1 MTPRVGAR
9 ATSGGPVRVTV
20 RTVVAGVGLSLL
32 ALLAACGSGSPGSAS
47 PAPPLPKAEATRLQI
62 TAYGKALRP
71 VVKADEALWRK
82 ISRVQALVGSNTNAF
97 SMAAR
102 IDDSYLPALVQIQ
115 TRLAAIKAPPGFRTV
130 QARLEQVCS
139 VQNDF
144 LFFLQD
150 SLRRAL
156 YTHTAQPGFP
166 AAAQRYI
173 ARWKKAVREYD
184 LAVRAAIKRS
194 GVKVKPRLLTGTLV

>member
-1 MTPRVGAR
+1 MRVRVGR
-9 ATSGGPVRVTV
+9 LPHR
-20 RTVVAGVGLSLL
+20 
-32 ALLAACGSGSPGSAS
+32 
-47 PAPPLPKAEATRLQI
+47 PPPRLPKAEATRLQI

-156 YTHTAQPGFP
+156 YTHTAQPGF

-184 LAVRAAIKRS
+184 LAVLCGDQAFGREGQAAAPDRHVGLKPPCRTPLTAKGPAAPRPPAS
-194 GVKVKPRLLTGTLV
+194 GAQTDR